1 MGAPRHGVMR
11 SHCFQHPAA
20 PPPSALQVEVVTA
33 CSVCCAGS
41 PAASLGHS
49 SRGWVKALP
58 FGGRE
63 QLLEMRLHPLGAAAQ
78 KVGAAPEL
86 QSLQS
91 LELHSSYG
99 LGRGGGRFFLGGG
112 LFCWILLCAGSVHAG
127 RLQPLSSE
135 RY

>member
-1 MGAPRHGVMR
+1 M
-11 SHCFQHPAA
+11 
-20 PPPSALQVEVVTA
+20 
-33 CSVCCAGS
+33 
-41 PAASLGHS
+41 
-49 SRGWVKALP
+49 KALP